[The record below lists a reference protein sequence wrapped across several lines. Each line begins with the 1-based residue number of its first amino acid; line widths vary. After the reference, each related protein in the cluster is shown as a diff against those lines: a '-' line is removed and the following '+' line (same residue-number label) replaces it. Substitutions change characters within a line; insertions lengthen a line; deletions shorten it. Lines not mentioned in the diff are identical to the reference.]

1 MSKYLEFLLQIF
13 VFLILVSLK
22 EVQEQ
27 NTSLSYLSQFLVKIL
42 NGYISHTKKVIQ
54 INDSYYLTF
63 TDFKA
68 AFQSNPPIIDHL
80 EETIDYYNVNVTFV
94 FTLKI
99 DIVDNVNETNPNIT
113 LFIKNAS
120 AFLKFPVFNIVKN
133 VDNSLEY
140 EYSSPT
146 FTEYKFGNIEEYLI
160 FQFLIEKYSEKA
172 FKYQIERMWRSYI
185 DEMLVKYPSCNA
197 KSNFIIVNKKLIKS
211 GVFSVSED
219 TAPNFTKIKF
229 LSLQYDS
236 IELVN
241 PFSRKFSPLTVEIE
255 YYWDGDFH
263 NSFVFDFVTFTQK
276 SIIFGK
282 MKPENSVIELI
293 IRKIFYKALKSSEE
307 GS

>member
-1 MSKYLEFLLQIF
+1 
-13 VFLILVSLK
+13 
-22 EVQEQ
+22 
-27 NTSLSYLSQFLVKIL
+27 
-42 NGYISHTKKVIQ
+42 
-54 INDSYYLTF
+54 
-63 TDFKA
+63 
-68 AFQSNPPIIDHL
+68 
-80 EETIDYYNVNVTFV
+80 
-94 FTLKI
+94 
-99 DIVDNVNETNPNIT
+99 
-113 LFIKNAS
+113 
-120 AFLKFPVFNIVKN
+120 
-133 VDNSLEY
+133 
-140 EYSSPT
+140 
-146 FTEYKFGNIEEYLI
+146 
-160 FQFLIEKYSEKA
+160 
-172 FKYQIERMWRSYI
+172 MWKSYI
-185 DEMLVKYPSCNA
+185 DEMLVKYPSCDA
-197 KSNFIIVNKKLIKS
+197 KSNYMIVNKKLIKS

-219 TAPNFTKIKF
+219 TTPNFTKIKF

>member
-22 EVQEQ
+22 EAQEQ

-42 NGYISHTKKVIQ
+42 NGYISRTKKVIQ

-140 EYSSPT
+140 EYSSST

-172 FKYQIERMWRSYI
+172 FKYQIERMWKSYI

-197 KSNFIIVNKKLIKS
+197 KSNYMIVNKKLIKS

-219 TAPNFTKIKF
+219 TTPNFTKIKF
-229 LSLQYDS
+229 LSLQYES